1 MLVPMSEDAQIAE
14 SVDRHGWHAIGV
26 EGTADEPP
34 FVYTI
39 GLCDRLAHPE
49 LVVVGLSP
57 KTGHSLLADTVDR
70 IRAGAQYRSGET
82 IDDLI
87 EGYRVALLP
96 VHRTQ
101 VIRRLGYAMA
111 YYRRASKPD
120 LLCAL
125 QLVWPDRAGRL
136 PQDPACVPEVARLQ
150 PLLDREVPPEELRAF
165 LARYG
170 SKSN

>member
-1 MLVPMSEDAQIAE
+1 MNLPETQIRTPTRQPLTGNTAVSDAE
-14 SVDRHGWHAIGV
+14 ER
-26 EGTADEPP
+26 
-34 FVYTI
+34 
-39 GLCDRLAHPE
+39 
-49 LVVVGLSP
+49 LSP
-57 KTGHSLLADTVDR
+57 VLNIVVPCYNEEEVLPTT
-70 IRAGAQYRSGET
+70 AQRLSET